1 MAPQDLEWLGSTY
14 PIMAVSSP
22 AMPDRSDLDAV
33 AESLRQATEHTFPG
47 HVGLELVELG
57 VGSAV
62 MRCEIQPFHLAPNG
76 FLHAGV
82 VITLADTAAGYGC
95 VANWPEGATGF
106 TTIELKTNF
115 TGTILEGAMRADA
128 KMTHGGRT
136 TQVWDVDVAAE
147 STGKRLALFRAT
159 QMILYPKG

>member
-1 MAPQDLEWLGSTY
+1 MVT
-14 PIMAVSSP
+14 
-22 AMPDRSDLDAV
+22 
-33 AESLRQATEHTFPG
+33 
-47 HVGLELVELG
+47 
-57 VGSAV
+57 
-62 MRCEIQPFHLAPNG
+62 
-76 FLHAGV
+76 
-82 VITLADTAAGYGC
+82 VIALADTAAGY
-95 VANWPEGATGF
+95 ATIAHLPDGATNF

-159 QMILYPKG
+159 QRSLYPRG